1 MPTNKHGLIDSL
13 KHIAFEDEP
22 EKPAS
27 PAPTASA
34 TTPAFGHP
42 APQPF
47 AQPFAPMA
55 ETAAAPP
62 PAFAAPIGGSPVPD
76 NDEAYRKLLSKT
88 DFEATDVASTIHKF
102 LEPLKAIP
110 DSVMGPNIKF
120 KTAVLQAKAQAGLT
134 EDGILAVFDTLAA
147 TLQQEKDAFETKAQQ
162 FASSQVS
169 GRQDRIAQ
177 ISAQITQLQQELAK
191 LSGELADAQGKSAYA
206 RSQFASAAQRRA
218 SEIEQQKAQY
228 AALLKG

>member
-1 MPTNKHGLIDSL
+1 MPGKHGLFDSL

-22 EKPAS
+22 EKPAATHTP
-27 PAPTASA
+27 PAA
-34 TTPAFGHP
+34 PAA
-42 APQPF
+42 APPFAPSFTQPF
-47 AQPFAPMA
+47 AQAA
-55 ETAAAPP
+55 AGAAPP
-62 PAFAAPIGGSPVPD
+62 VAFTPPIDAGVVPD

-88 DFEATDVASTIHKF
+88 DFESTAVASTIHKF

-110 DSVMGPNIKF
+110 DAVMSPNIKF

-134 EDGILAVFDTLAA
+134 EDGILAAFDTLTA

-162 FASSQVS
+162 FASSQIT
-169 GRQDRIAQ
+169 GRQDRIGQ

-191 LSGELADAQGKSAYA
+191 LSGELAEAQGKSAYA
-206 RSQFASAAQRRA
+206 RSQFAAAAQRRA

-228 AALLKG
+228 ASLLKG